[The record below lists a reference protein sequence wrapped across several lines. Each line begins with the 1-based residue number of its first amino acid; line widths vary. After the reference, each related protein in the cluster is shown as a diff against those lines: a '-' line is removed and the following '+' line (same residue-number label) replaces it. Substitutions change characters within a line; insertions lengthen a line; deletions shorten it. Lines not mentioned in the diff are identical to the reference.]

1 MRAALCRVQSLL
13 AVGPWIWPED
23 GGVAH
28 GAHGVAQR
36 GWPVDVPRAVEARG
50 QREYVFDLFC
60 TYDLLRQR
68 ARLSAPTISLVCF
81 GTVRR
86 EEEHHRAHPDEHEG
100 CRARIRSVV
109 HNNSQHIIT
118 MVVSDS
124 ARYDVTLLAR
134 THWQARV

>member
-1 MRAALCRVQSLL
+1 MCTALCRVQSLL

-50 QREYVFDLFC
+50 QREYVVYRFC
-60 TYDLLRQR
+60 MHDLLRQR
-68 ARLSAPTISLVCF
+68 ARLSSPTIRLVCF

-86 EEEHHRAHPDEHEG
+86 EEEHNRAHPDEHEG
-100 CRARIRSVV
+100 CRARIHPFV
-109 HNNSQHIIT
+109 HNSQHIMT

-124 ARYDVTLLAR
+124 ARYDVTSLAR
-134 THWQARV
+134 TH